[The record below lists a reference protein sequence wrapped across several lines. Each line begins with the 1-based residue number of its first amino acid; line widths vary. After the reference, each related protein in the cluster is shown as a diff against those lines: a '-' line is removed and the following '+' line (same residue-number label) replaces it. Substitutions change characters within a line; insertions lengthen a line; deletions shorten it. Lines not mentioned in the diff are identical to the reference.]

1 MAFPVSPGVSV
12 SEIDLTATTPAIS
25 TSVGAIA
32 GVFKWGPANTIV
44 QISNETQLAAR
55 FGNPDVNSAA
65 TFFTAASF
73 LSYANNLQVARASLA
88 GAKNATSNTTGV
100 LINNHEDYINQVY
113 PLGPNPYDTWAAS
126 FPGSLGNSL
135 QVIVWNGANWYADVH
150 GTSATSQF
158 AAAFPYAPGTSPYI
172 TQKTGFTGSNDEIH
186 IAVVDRLGYFTGVA
200 NTVLERYTALSVVS
214 DCLAPDGSSS
224 YFKNVITH
232 QSQYILTL
240 GNPTDGSTGSANW
253 GKTVSQI
260 SNTAIAAEAT
270 AKSAV
275 LSGGVDGVCTTGNIQ
290 NAYGLF
296 LNPQNTSISLLMTG
310 DCGFTANAQGM
321 TPSAG
326 ITQNVQNY
334 AIQTIA
340 AGRTDCMA
348 FVSPPLAN
356 TQDVVTGQA
365 TSIASYA
372 TNVLNTYSS
381 YGVMD
386 SGYKYMYD
394 KYNDVYRWVPL
405 NGDVAGLCA
414 YTDQVRAPWWSPAGL
429 TRGTIKNS
437 IKLAF
442 NPTKADRDTLYQAGV
457 NPVVS
462 FPGQGTILFGDKTL
476 LNRPSAFDRINV
488 RRLFIVMEQTISK
501 AAQSSLFEFND
512 SFTRA
517 QFVNLVTPFLRTVQS
532 QRGIY
537 AYKVV
542 CDTTNNTPQVIDANQ
557 FVGSIYVQPA
567 RSVNFIQLNF
577 IAVQTGVSF
586 TEVVGQF

>member
-1 MAFPVSPGVSV
+1 MAFPVSPGVTV
-12 SEIDLTATTPAIS
+12 SEIDLTTTTPAVS
-25 TSVGAIA
+25 TSVGALA
-32 GVFKWGPANTIV
+32 GVFKWGPANTIT
-44 QISNETQLAAR
+44 QISNETQLAST
-55 FGNPDVNSAA
+55 FGAPDVNSAA
-65 TFFTAASF
+65 SFFTAASF
-73 LSYANNLQVARASLA
+73 LSYANNLQVARAPLS
-88 GAKNATSNTTGV
+88 GAKNATSNTVGV
-100 LINNHEDYINQVY
+100 LINNHDDYINNY
-113 PLGPNPYDTWAAS
+113 YYEAPLAVDTWAAS
-126 FPGSLGNSL
+126 YPGSIGNSL
-135 QVIVWNGANWYADVH
+135 QVIVWNGANWYADAH
-150 GTSATSQF
+150 GTTSTSQF
-158 AAAFPYAPGTSPYI
+158 AGLFPYSPGTSGYI

-186 IAVVDRLGYFTGVA
+186 VAIIDKLGAFTGVA
-200 NTVLERYTALSVVS
+200 NTVLEKYTSLSVVS

-224 YFKNVITH
+224 YFRNVIANK
-232 QSQYILTL
+232 SQYIVPL
-240 GNPTDGSTGSANW
+240 GNPASNVVGWGS
-253 GKTVSQI
+253 TVSQI
-260 SNTAIAAEAT
+260 SNNPIAVDIAANNAT
-270 AKSAV
+270 
-275 LSGGVDGVCTTGNIQ
+275 LSGGVDGVCTIGNMQ
-290 NAYGLF
+290 TAYGLF

-310 DCGFTANAQGM
+310 DCGLTANTQGTANANI
-321 TPSAG
+321 SAV
-326 ITQNVQNY
+326 IQNY
-334 AIQTIA
+334 VIQTIA

-356 TQDVVTGQA
+356 TQDIVTGPA
-365 TSIASYA
+365 NSIANYA

-394 KYNDVYRWVPL
+394 RYNDVYRWVPL
-405 NGDVAGLCA
+405 NGDIAGLCA

-429 TRGTIKNS
+429 TRGTIKNTV
-437 IKLAF
+437 KLAF
-442 NPTKADRDTLYQAGV
+442 NPSKSDRDTLYQAGV

-512 SFTRA
+512 SFTRS

-537 AYKVV
+537 AFKVV
-542 CDTTNNTPQVIDANQ
+542 CDSTNNTPQVIDANQ
-557 FVGSIYVQPA
+557 FVGSIFVQPA